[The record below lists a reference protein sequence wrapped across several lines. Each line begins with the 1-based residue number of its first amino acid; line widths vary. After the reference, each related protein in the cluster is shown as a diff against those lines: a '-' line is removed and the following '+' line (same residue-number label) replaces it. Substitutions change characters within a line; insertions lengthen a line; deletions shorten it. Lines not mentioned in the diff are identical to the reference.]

1 MDQIEIRAWV
11 HRGVRGLIVL
21 TLLGLLTMSL
31 PALMTGTPA
40 LAVLGVNA
48 SPDQIA
54 AFMASLNLD
63 RPAPE
68 RLWEWLSNAA
78 GGDLGASLVTG
89 RSLTDELAAR
99 LPITIELL
107 LLGQVVAL
115 ALTLPVAMASA
126 WRPGG
131 LLDRIA
137 TVTAFVLLSVPTFV
151 FGLLGIMLF
160 SVMLGLL
167 PATGWVPFGIDP
179 IGHLR
184 HLVLP
189 VLTIGLAEAAV
200 MVRVL
205 RADLIT
211 TMREP

>member
-78 GGDLGASLVTG
+78 GGDLGASLG
-89 RSLTDELAAR
+89 RVSY
-99 LPITIELL
+99 I
-107 LLGQVVAL
+107 
-115 ALTLPVAMASA
+115 
-126 WRPGG
+126 GG
-131 LLDRIA
+131 
-137 TVTAFVLLSVPTFV
+137 
-151 FGLLGIMLF
+151 
-160 SVMLGLL
+160 
-167 PATGWVPFGIDP
+167 
-179 IGHLR
+179 
-184 HLVLP
+184 
-189 VLTIGLAEAAV
+189 
-200 MVRVL
+200 
-205 RADLIT
+205 
-211 TMREP
+211 

>member
-1 MDQIEIRAWV
+1 MVDQIEIRAWV

-131 LLDRIA
+131 LLASIHR
-137 TVTAFVLLSVPTFV
+137 
-151 FGLLGIMLF
+151 
-160 SVMLGLL
+160 
-167 PATGWVPFGIDP
+167 
-179 IGHLR
+179 
-184 HLVLP
+184 
-189 VLTIGLAEAAV
+189 
-200 MVRVL
+200 
-205 RADLIT
+205 
-211 TMREP
+211 